1 MAIGRLVNGEGCKT
15 FLEKKRGGGTQW
27 KDWLLSCE
35 ES

>member
-15 FLEKKRGGGTQW
+15 FLEKKGGRTQW